1 MFKQVEHVL
10 HNPNDIPDIPRV
22 VKEHLQAKFSGE
34 YFYQALYQALV
45 REGHSELYIAGVQRG
60 LYEASLM
67 IDHIEATRNMNREE
81 A

>member
-10 HNPNDIPDIPRV
+10 NNPNDVPDIPRV

-34 YFYQALYQALV
+34 YFYQAYYDSLRA
-45 REGHSELYIAGVQRG
+45 EGHSESYIAGVQRG
-60 LYEASLM
+60 LYEASVV
-67 IDHIEATRNMNREE
+67 IDNLEAIKQMNREE